1 VKRHLGMLLSV
12 CAFCLAGCTAA
23 NLFGGGVPTQL
34 SDRTSESGHVATAR
48 TYLYWLPLFDR
59 VLKYQLG
66 NKRSSNYPY
75 GEGHGTGIAVDTLG
89 NVHQSWGYSDSA
101 AGIIV
106 LDKKLTTTL
115 GTINLTYGI
124 ETVAITV
131 DAAGEQYLL
140 DGNENAPPDRV
151 AEIEAFPNGVFGS
164 PKPDRVISGQRTH
177 LQYVGVG
184 GGAIVVDQKGYLY
197 VANAA
202 PFSGETSSVLVF
214 APGAKGDVAPVRQ
227 LVGPKTGITNA
238 VNLALGAD
246 GNLYVQN
253 HGYPTSQVLVFPT
266 SASGNVAPR
275 RILQATT
282 YSGGMA
288 LGTGGELY
296 LGSSATEDKNGV
308 AVFAPGASGNATPT
322 AYLPVN
328 TNVAPPNF
336 LALSDPW
343 FQP

>member
-23 NLFGGGVPTQL
+23 NLFGGDVRRDQ
-34 SDRTSESGHVATAR
+34 SSGATGAVRAATAR
-48 TYLYWLPLFDR
+48 TYLYWLPLYYNIR
-59 VLKYQLG
+59 KYQLG
-66 NKRSSNYPY
+66 NKHSTDYPY
-75 GEGHGTGIAVDTLG
+75 GEGDGTGIAVDTLG
-89 NVHQSWGYSDSA
+89 NVHECWGFGNTV

-106 LDKKLTTTL
+106 LDRKLTTTL
-115 GTINLTYGI
+115 GTIALPSGVTTNGI
-124 ETVAITV
+124 AV
-131 DAAGEQYLL
+131 DADGEQYLF
-140 DGNENAPPDRV
+140 DGNENEPPDRV
-151 AEIEAFPNGVFGS
+151 AEIEVFPEGVFGS
-164 PKPDRVISGQRTH
+164 PKPERVISGLRTH
-177 LQYVGVG
+177 LQFNGIG
-184 GGAIVVDQKGYLY
+184 TGAIVVDQKGYVY
-197 VANAA
+197 VASRALS
-202 PFSGETSSVLVF
+202 PSETSNIVVF
-214 APGAKGDVAPVRQ
+214 APGAKGDVAPVRE
-227 LVGPKTGITNA
+227 LVGTKTGISNP
-238 VNLALGAD
+238 VSLALGAD

-253 HGYPTSQVLVFPT
+253 RGYPTSQVLVFPT
-266 SASGNVAPR
+266 SATGNVAPR

-308 AVFAPGASGNATPT
+308 AIFAPGASGNATPT